1 MVVVTAGLAP
11 TGVTDGHSADD
22 VEYLQWLFDA
32 GLEGGVNYDVLG
44 AHGNTQAPCVECEL
58 NSLPDFAHPSFYFRR
73 VEQLHDVQVRNGDAN
88 RQIWLLEFGW
98 TADKVHPAYS
108 WFAVS
113 EDQKGKNIVRAF
125 EYARENWGPWIG
137 VMTLWTLPDPSWTA
151 DRQEYWW
158 AITNPDGSPRPAYEA
173 VANAHHHRRG

>member
-1 MVVVTAGLAP
+1 M
-11 TGVTDGHSADD
+11 
-22 VEYLQWLFDA
+22 
-32 GLEGGVNYDVLG
+32 
-44 AHGNTQAPCVECEL
+44 
-58 NSLPDFAHPSFYFRR
+58 
-73 VEQLHDVQVRNGDAN
+73 
-88 RQIWLLEFGW
+88 EFGW

-108 WFAVS
+108 WFAIS

-125 EYARENWGPWIG
+125 EYAREHWGPWIG